1 MAPKFE
7 ILFSR
12 QNLKIDVFVFFQRTK
27 TITTFASSDAD
38 HVESSGNMDRD
49 DPAPLA
55 PTWFASQAAPI
66 SQCQNQHN
74 CLPDIE
80 YVDADSDPVF
90 EITFSEPLVDGSIF
104 LTTSA
109 TQASLD
115 SHQINTSIMEGDGFV
130 TRIQL
135 SSSTSSCSILLAQT
149 AIADDLVDLEEWI
162 EDVNSGFIGFS

>member
-1 MAPKFE
+1 MNRE
-7 ILFSR
+7 I
-12 QNLKIDVFVFFQRTK
+12 
-27 TITTFASSDAD
+27 
-38 HVESSGNMDRD
+38 
-49 DPAPLA
+49 
-55 PTWFASQAAPI
+55 ASQAAPI

-74 CLPDIE
+74 CLPDIDH
-80 YVDADSDPVF
+80 VDVDSDPVF
-90 EITFSEPLVDGSIF
+90 EIISTHGTAQSRLISEPLVDGSIF